1 MGSPKDKE
9 IVEDASHNTDI
20 ETGAKNTQA
29 IINMW
34 STSDDIARFKGGI
47 GGFGLPKNKISEKVI
62 DIKLD
67 EVDHYGKTGWW
78 NGSWLDNGNNL
89 KDTEGYWSKVLYTA
103 TDPKLLADE
112 TKERIK
118 KIQESASSYMSR

>member
-1 MGSPKDKE
+1 MCASPLGW
-9 IVEDASHNTDI
+9 T
-20 ETGAKNTQA
+20 
-29 IINMW
+29 
-34 STSDDIARFKGGI
+34 
-47 GGFGLPKNKISEKVI
+47 ISEKVI

-67 EVDHYGKTGWW
+67 GVDHYGKTGWW
-78 NGSWLDNGNNL
+78 NGSWLDDNNL